1 MLCRLDSFQFGFLVC
16 STGVSDPLTHF
27 WSPGGELTLRVIGH
41 PGAFMY
47 IVILSHFTVKQG
59 DNVLDLKLFYV
70 IL

>member
-1 MLCRLDSFQFGFLVC
+1 MFHRCFRSTDEVLVPQ
-16 STGVSDPLTHF
+16 GAVL
-27 WSPGGELTLRVIGH
+27 LTLRVIGH